1 MRYEDHAR
9 EKRKK
14 WKKFRK
20 TCPQKVRKPWR
31 DCMYT
36 ECTLRNTNIREHP
49 TADWF
54 PPRPRHALADGRRD
68 AHHAGDGTRY
78 GAARHDGF
86 PLYCWP
92 AQLKFD
98 FFYNKIH
105 I

>member
-1 MRYEDHAR
+1 MGKIQEDL
-9 EKRKK
+9 
-14 WKKFRK
+14 
-20 TCPQKVRKPWR
+20 PQKSQETLERLYK
-31 DCMYT
+31 

>member
-1 MRYEDHAR
+1 MEKIQEDLPPKSQETLER
-9 EKRKK
+9 L
-14 WKKFRK
+14 
-20 TCPQKVRKPWR
+20 
-31 DCMYT
+31 YT

-54 PPRPRHALADGRRD
+54 PPRSRHALADGRRD

-86 PLYCWP
+86 PADCWP